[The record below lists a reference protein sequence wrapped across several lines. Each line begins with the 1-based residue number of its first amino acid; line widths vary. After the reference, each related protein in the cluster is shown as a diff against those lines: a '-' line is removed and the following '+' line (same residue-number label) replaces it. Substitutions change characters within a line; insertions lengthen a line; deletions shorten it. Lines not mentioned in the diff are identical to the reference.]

1 MEIDCCVIEI
11 FENEEEYERN
21 RGSMYHEDGLTKP
34 TMVWWVAECNYAVLL
49 ECIEEFECC

>member
-49 ECIEEFECC
+49 ECIKEFECC